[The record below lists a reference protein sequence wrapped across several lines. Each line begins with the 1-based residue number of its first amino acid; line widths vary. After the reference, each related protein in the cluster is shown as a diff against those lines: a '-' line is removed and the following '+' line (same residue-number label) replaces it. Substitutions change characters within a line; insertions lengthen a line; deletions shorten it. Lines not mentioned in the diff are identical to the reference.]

1 MIDASATLTIASI
14 AAGGDGV
21 GRTEGVVVFVPRTA
35 PGDVARVRLAR
46 SKRFAR
52 GELIALEEPSPER
65 VEPPCPHYTDD
76 RCGGCQLQ
84 HLSYGAQLEAKR
96 MIIGDSLRRIGRR
109 DVSNPEVEP
118 SDLPWRY
125 RRKLTLHLRR
135 APDGWIAG
143 LHPYN
148 DPVAVFDLVDCPITD
163 ERVLAIWRE
172 LRDAFDA
179 LPAERALRVA
189 VRLLDDGTAVTVEG
203 GHAWRTAD
211 SFFASAPS
219 VTELWWRPEGSTAR
233 RVAAR
238 SVESRAGAAFVQVN
252 AHVAARIQAE
262 LLSRVRARSPER
274 VVDAYAGSGAT
285 AIPLAQD
292 GRTVVAIEV
301 DRFAVDRMRPHL
313 AAPSSAIAGRVEDH
327 LERELPADVVILN
340 PPRAGVDERV
350 TGALERNRDRV
361 RAFFYVSCDPAT
373 LARDIARLPGYRLVA
388 VRGYD
393 MFPQTAH
400 VETLCELEP
409 ASP

>member
-1 MIDASATLTIASI
+1 MIDASATLTIGSI

-52 GELIALEEPSPER
+52 GELLALEAASPAR
-65 VEPPCPHYTDD
+65 VDPPCPHYTDD
-76 RCGGCQLQ
+76 RCGGCQIQ
-84 HLSYGAQLEAKR
+84 HLSYDAQLEAKR
-96 MIIGDSLRRIGRR
+96 TIIGDSLRRIGRR
-109 DVSNPEVEP
+109 DVADPEVEA

-135 APDGWIAG
+135 TRDGWIAG
-143 LHPYN
+143 LHPFD

-163 ERVLAIWRE
+163 QRVLDVWRE
-172 LRDAFDA
+172 LRGAFDA

-189 VRLLDDGTAVTVEG
+189 VRLLDDGAAVTVEG
-203 GHAWRTAD
+203 GQVWRTAD
-211 SFFASAPS
+211 RFFAAAPS
-219 VTELWWRPEGSTAR
+219 LSELWWRPEGGTTR

-238 SVESRAGAAFVQVN
+238 TVESRAGAAFVQVN
-252 AHVAARIQAE
+252 ARVAARIRDE
-262 LLSRVRARSPER
+262 LLRRVRARAPQR
-274 VVDAYAGSGAT
+274 IVDAYAGSGAT
-285 AIPLAQD
+285 AIPLAGE
-292 GRTVVAIEV
+292 GRTVVAIEL
-301 DRFAVDRMRPHL
+301 DRAAVDRMRPQL
-313 AAPSSAIAGRVEDH
+313 PDPSAAIAGRVEDH
-327 LERELPADVVILN
+327 LERQLPADVVIVN

-350 TGALERNRDRV
+350 TAALERNRDTL
-361 RAFFYVSCDPAT
+361 RALFYVSCDPAT
-373 LARDIARLPGYRLVA
+373 LARDLSRLPGYRLVA

-409 ASP
+409 ATP